1 MNSFDYLKA
10 VTDFWTAQ
18 GQALMKA
25 QGQTGAAL
33 DERMARAS
41 ERDGVLS

>member
-1 MNSFDYLKA
+1 MNPFDYSKA

-25 QGQTGAAL
+25 QEQAARRL
-33 DERMARAS
+33 PR
-41 ERDGVLS
+41 G